1 MKSRK
6 INFDKLSKRI
16 SEEIRK
22 EENKESLTNKQK
34 KHLDKNNNNKID
46 REDFEILRKQK
57 SHKKEVDEDMDFLL
71 DLTSDEDEFDY
82 DDIEDLSYSDSN
94 PIGCRHCH
102 GTGYDE
108 FEDLE
113 CEWCG
118 GSGKD
123 SIENGN
129 MYDIDSED
137 EIDEPFVV
145 PVDESEKKW
154 IQKAI
159 KKPGALKKQLHV
171 GKDEKIPTEK
181 LKGIKSQL
189 SKKAEGD
196 RKLTK
201 PELSKLRRTNLA
213 LTLGQMDESITY
225 RVYNKEG
232 EYFEINESEMV
243 DVIED
248 MVLEAKAK
256 GLAMYDKVHKQDKKL
271 NTDGVDASMKKI
283 ADYVKPTSKGEK
295 FTGDPKHFPKGNGQL
310 AKMKKKAYTP
320 SKAVEEYIE
329 NIAYAPTNL
338 ELEYDEIEP
347 NPEWIEANVVGSSK
361 TGNGD
366 YANSEKTDLGK
377 KIMKRVKDNIYNKE
391 KNMSYNRYPTPTYD
405 VAGEHQKGGK
415 LSGMMKSLK
424 KENTIIESDK
434 LVTEELKKIFD
445 LMSYNK
451 NTQ

>member
-6 INFDKLSKRI
+6 INLDKLSKRI

-22 EENKESLTNKQK
+22 EENKESLTNRQK
-34 KHLDKNNNNKID
+34 KSLDKNNNNRID
-46 REDFEILRKQK
+46 PEDFKILRKQK
-57 SHKKEVDEDMDFLL
+57 SEKKQVEEDMDYLI
-71 DLTSDEDEFDY
+71 DLTSDGDEFDY
-82 DDIEDLSYSDSN
+82 DEFDDFTGDESDSMK
-94 PIGCRHCH
+94 CRHCN

-108 FEDLE
+108 FEDTE

-118 GSGKD
+118 GNGD
-123 SIENGN
+123 DGN
-129 MYDIDSED
+129 MYDINSED

-145 PVDESEKKW
+145 PVDESEEKW

-159 KKPGALKKQLHV
+159 KKPGSLKRQLHV
-171 GKDEKIPTEK
+171 DKDKKIPTSK

-189 SKKAEGD
+189 SKRAEGD

-201 PELSKLRRTNLA
+201 PELTKLRRTNLA

-225 RVYNKEG
+225 RVYDKDG

-243 DVIED
+243 NVIED

-256 GLAMYDKVHKQDKKL
+256 GLEMYDKVHKQDKKV
-271 NTDGVDASMKKI
+271 NKDGVEASMKKI

-310 AKMKKKAYTP
+310 AKMTKKAYTP

-347 NPEWIEANVVGSSK
+347 NQDWIEANVVGSSK

-377 KIMKRVKDNIYNKE
+377 KIMKRMKDNIYNKE

-405 VAGEHQKGGK
+405 VAGERQKGGK

-445 LMSYNK
+445 LMSYKK

>member
-6 INFDKLSKRI
+6 INLDKLSKRI

-22 EENKESLTNKQK
+22 EENKESLTNRQK
-34 KHLDKNNNNKID
+34 KSLDKNNNNRID
-46 REDFEILRKQK
+46 AEDFKILRKQK
-57 SHKKEVDEDMDFLL
+57 SEKKQVEEDMDYLI
-71 DLTSDEDEFDY
+71 DLTSDGDEFDY
-82 DDIEDLSYSDSN
+82 DEFDDFTGDESDSMK
-94 PIGCRHCH
+94 CRHCN

-108 FEDLE
+108 FEDIE

-118 GSGKD
+118 GNGD
-123 SIENGN
+123 DGN
-129 MYDIDSED
+129 MYDINSED

-145 PVDESEKKW
+145 PVDESEEKW

-159 KKPGALKKQLHV
+159 KKPGSLKRQLHV
-171 GKDEKIPTEK
+171 DKDEKIPTSK

-225 RVYNKEG
+225 RVYNKDG
-232 EYFEINESEMV
+232 EFFEINENEMV
-243 DVIED
+243 NVIED

-271 NTDGVDASMKKI
+271 NTDGVEASMKKI

-310 AKMKKKAYTP
+310 AKMYKKAYTP
-320 SKAVEEYIE
+320 SKSVEEYIE

-338 ELEYDEIEP
+338 ELEYHEIEP

-391 KNMSYNRYPTPTYD
+391 KNRSYNRVPSPTYD
-405 VAGEHQKGGK
+405 VAGENQKGGK

-424 KENTIIESDK
+424 KESTIIESDK